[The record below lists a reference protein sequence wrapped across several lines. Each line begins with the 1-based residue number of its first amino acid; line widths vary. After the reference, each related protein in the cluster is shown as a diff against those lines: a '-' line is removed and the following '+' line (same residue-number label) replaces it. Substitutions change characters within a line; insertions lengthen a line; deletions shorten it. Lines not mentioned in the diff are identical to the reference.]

1 MNTPGSMPVIASQT
15 AGTAPLAP
23 YSTPTTGAAIDLF
36 LDANEGPG
44 GCVDVAQLAATLP
57 RDTVRRY
64 AGPGA
69 LERQLAAR
77 FGLEP
82 GRVLVTAGGDEAI
95 DRACR
100 AFLGPGK
107 ELILPIPTFEMIG
120 RYAKQVGATIQ
131 TTAWDEG
138 PYPIEGVLRLINERT
153 AVIAVVSPNNP
164 TGAIATA
171 EDLRRLAAAA
181 PRALLLVD
189 LAYTEFA
196 DDDLTAA
203 VLHLP
208 NAIAIRTFSKAF
220 GLAGLRVGYALGQE
234 PIVQAMRASGSPF
247 PVSTLSL
254 AVAAEAL
261 RRAPGYLPGVVATVR
276 AERDSLFQ
284 LLRELDARPLD
295 SQGNFVLAE
304 FADADWVWRGLA
316 SLGIGVRRYKPEA
329 GLDRCLR
336 ITCPGDAASFT
347 RLCAGLRH
355 TLRPGSLLLDLDG
368 MGPAGLGYTQD
379 TETIAALR
387 TLRRRRPLVLA
398 SRRSRAECRRGLE
411 VLGITDLFETIVAAE
426 DAAELPPIAA
436 AKLATDRLGLA
447 HSWAIASTPEA
458 VEAALGSRFIPI
470 GLVPTGSLGGDKART
485 LLSAGAARV
494 IDSLTSLEQLLP

>member
-1 MNTPGSMPVIASQT
+1 MSTRVIATQA
-15 AGTAPLAP
+15 AGAQPPAP

-36 LDANEGPG
+36 LDANEGPS
-44 GCVDVAQLAATLP
+44 GCVEVAQLAAALP

-64 AGPGA
+64 AGPVA

-77 FGLEP
+77 FGLDP
-82 GRVLVTAGGDEAI
+82 ARALVTAGGDEAI

-100 AFLGPGK
+100 TFLGPGK

-120 RYAKQVGATIQ
+120 RYAKQVGATIL
-131 TTAWDEG
+131 TTAWDQG

-153 AVIAVVSPNNP
+153 AMIAVVSPNNP

-171 EDLRRLAAAA
+171 ADLRRLAAAA
-181 PRALLLVD
+181 PGALLLVD

-203 VLHLP
+203 VLDLP

-220 GLAGLRVGYALGQE
+220 GLAGLRVGYALGPE
-234 PIVQAMRASGSPF
+234 PIVHAMRAGGSPF

-261 RRAPGYLPGVVATVR
+261 RRAPAYLPGAVATVR
-276 AERDSLFQ
+276 AERVALTA
-284 LLRELDARPLD
+284 LLRELGARPLD

-347 RLCAGLRH
+347 RLCAGLRLA
-355 TLRPGSLLLDLDG
+355 LRPASLLLDLDSVLLA
-368 MGPAGLGYTQD
+368 GPGSTAAI
-379 TETIAALR
+379 EIIAALR
-387 TLRRRRPLVLA
+387 TLQRRVPLVLA
-398 SRRSRAECRRGLE
+398 SRRSRDECRRWLDD
-411 VLGITDLFETIVAAE
+411 LGITSVFATIVAAE
-426 DAAELPPIAA
+426 DAAGVSRLAA
-436 AKLATDRLGLA
+436 AKLATERLGLA
-447 HSWAIASTPEA
+447 PSWAIGCAPET
-458 VEAALGSRFIPI
+458 VQAALESRLIPI
-470 GLVPTGSLGGDKART
+470 GLVPSGSLDGDNARS
-485 LLSAGAARV
+485 LQSAGAARV

>member
-1 MNTPGSMPVIASQT
+1 MNTLGSTPLIASQA
-15 AGTAPLAP
+15 AGAQPPTP

-64 AGPGA
+64 AGPAA
-69 LERQLAAR
+69 LERQLATR
-77 FGLEP
+77 FGLDP
-82 GRVLVTAGGDEAI
+82 ARVLVTAGGDEAI

-100 AFLGPGK
+100 TFLGPGR

-131 TTAWDEG
+131 TTAWDAG
-138 PYPIEGVLRLINERT
+138 PYPIDNVLKLINDRT
-153 AVIAVVSPNNP
+153 AMIAVVSPNNP

-171 EDLRRLAAAA
+171 ADLRRLAAAA
-181 PRALLLVD
+181 PQALLLVD

-196 DDDLTAA
+196 DEDLTAA
-203 VLHLP
+203 VLELP

-220 GLAGLRVGYALGQE
+220 GLAGLRVGYALGSE
-234 PIVQAMRASGSPF
+234 PIVHAMRAGGSPF

-261 RRAPGYLPGVVATVR
+261 RRAPAYLPGVVASVR
-276 AERDSLFQ
+276 TERDALVP
-284 LLRELDARPLD
+284 LLRELGARPLE

-347 RLCAGLRH
+347 RLCTGLRH
-355 TLRPGSLLLDLDG
+355 ALRPGSLLLGLDG
-368 MGPAGLGYTQD
+368 LTASEPGSTNVI
-379 TETIAALR
+379 ETIAALR
-387 TLRRRRPLVLA
+387 TLQRRVPLVLV
-398 SRRSRAECRRGLE
+398 SSRSRGECRRWLDGLG
-411 VLGITDLFETIVAAE
+411 VTSLFATTVAAE
-426 DAAELPPIAA
+426 DAADRSPIAA

-447 HSWAIASTPEA
+447 PPWAISCTPETLQ
-458 VEAALGSRFIPI
+458 VALESRLIPI
-470 GLVPTGSLGGDKART
+470 GLVPSGTLSGEDART
-485 LLSAGAARV
+485 LQSAGAARV
-494 IDSLTSLEQLLP
+494 IDSLTSLEPLLP